1 MLYGSG
7 TWQVKDESKSRLE
20 RTDAKT
26 FRWMCKVRL
35 DDRISAEELKTRL
48 ILKGKSE

>member
-35 DDRISAEELKTRL
+35 DDRISAEELRTKTN
-48 ILKGKSE
+48 SEGQE